1 MRAPK
6 FRKTVLENGATI
18 IGERHEGVNAAS
30 IGVWV
35 KVGSTHE
42 SKALSG
48 ISHAIEHMVFK
59 GTSRRSS
66 FDIATSLESLGGD
79 LNAFTDRE
87 VTCYHA
93 TVLYEHTEIALDV
106 LSDLALNP
114 QFNKQEFERERKV
127 LLQEHAMV
135 QDSPEEWIHD
145 LHFETVFPKDPI
157 GQPIIG
163 NKKTLQKF
171 TRNDLVKYFENH
183 YHPSNFVIAVTGNV
197 DFDKFVDLSQKHF
210 SHKEKQEKLPLGR
223 RPPKYS
229 ARQKRVDSDTDQLHL
244 VVGYEAVPVH
254 DPMRFDMLLLS
265 FFLGGGMSS
274 RLFQE
279 IREKAGLAYSV
290 DCDYM
295 PFSDTGMFSIYA
307 AMAPRS
313 LNECVSILAREVE
326 RCATQPLTS
335 EELNLVKGQLKGA
348 ILLSSDSMDARQE
361 SVARNEILFQRYVSV
376 DEVIKEIESVT
387 PERIQ
392 KAAAK
397 IFTKERESIIT
408 IGRNQ
413 KKIKLRVAP

>member
-183 YHPSNFVIAVTGNV
+183 YHPSNFVIAVTGTWT
-197 DFDKFVDLSQKHF
+197 L
-210 SHKEKQEKLPLGR
+210 
-223 RPPKYS
+223 
-229 ARQKRVDSDTDQLHL
+229 
-244 VVGYEAVPVH
+244 
-254 DPMRFDMLLLS
+254 
-265 FFLGGGMSS
+265 
-274 RLFQE
+274 
-279 IREKAGLAYSV
+279 I
-290 DCDYM
+290 
-295 PFSDTGMFSIYA
+295 
-307 AMAPRS
+307 S
-313 LNECVSILAREVE
+313 LW
-326 RCATQPLTS
+326 T
-335 EELNLVKGQLKGA
+335 
-348 ILLSSDSMDARQE
+348 
-361 SVARNEILFQRYVSV
+361 
-376 DEVIKEIESVT
+376 
-387 PERIQ
+387 
-392 KAAAK
+392 
-397 IFTKERESIIT
+397 
-408 IGRNQ
+408 
-413 KKIKLRVAP
+413 